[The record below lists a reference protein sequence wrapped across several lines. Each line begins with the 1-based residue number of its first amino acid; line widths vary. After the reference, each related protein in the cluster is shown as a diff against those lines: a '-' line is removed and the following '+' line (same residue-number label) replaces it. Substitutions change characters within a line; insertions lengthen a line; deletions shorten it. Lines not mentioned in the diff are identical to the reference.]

1 MMNPKNKAAMN
12 IAFKQPNI
20 AEACTKYVSNI
31 FAFSRTCKE
40 NFNLTKKFQI
50 RQAEMLN
57 DHDDLSLYGSKVSYT
72 NPFFSDIKLVSS
84 ESEFEELLEQF
95 PSYHWLSLTKLEI
108 YLNMQNDE
116 YDYEKEN
123 FMESI
128 LTICFQ
134 KATNVEK
141 LKLSLEED
149 LSYNHKILSK
159 LIGGFKSKSLK
170 TIHLNSSH
178 FTYSI
183 TKLFESAPSFNYLIM
198 MNPKNKAA
206 MNIAFKQPNIA
217 EACTK
222 YVSNIF
228 AFSRTCKEN
237 FNLTKKF
244 QIRQAEKLNDHDEL
258 SLYGSKVCYTNPF
271 LSEIKRVSSENE
283 FEKLLEQFP
292 SYHWLSLTKLEIYL
306 NMQNDEYD
314 YEKENFMESILTIC
328 FQKATNVEKL
338 TLNAYEDMGY
348 NYKILLKLL
357 GGFKS
362 ESLKTIHLNVSFFTY
377 SIVKFFETA
386 SSFKSLLKENFA
398 NFEHIH
404 IDVYVDGYNKCL
416 LDNLAS
422 LFKSSSAK
430 DFDIFIIH
438 MHFSSI
444 KGMLDY
450 NNIFSDIHSSQIK
463 LVFSGVKLN
472 RKCYKEFMDTP
483 NAEELIQNLYF
494 NNYPNLH
501 EDMKIILDLGI
512 YDKIKRLHFIS
523 LDFEN
528 LTDQNLEF
536 VTASLKHLSNLEEVN
551 ISSYLVLEEDIYKAK
566 KFMLS
571 FPNTIERLK
580 LSECDFDITD
590 MGHKLAKAYPNLKKL
605 DIKSSEKV
613 DFDPNYFMGFQ
624 NIVIIKM
631 DCVGKCNFTIPQSL
645 RLLVINCATNRMN
658 CSFEERKSLHFDN
671 EFCWCSQRKLPLTNL
686 VINTGRAN
694 YSDTC
699 IHYKHINDL
708 EIYFKNI
715 EKYLPHYVESL

>member
-1 MMNPKNKAAMN
+1 
-12 IAFKQPNI
+12 
-20 AEACTKYVSNI
+20 
-31 FAFSRTCKE
+31 
-40 NFNLTKKFQI
+40 
-50 RQAEMLN
+50 
-57 DHDDLSLYGSKVSYT
+57 
-72 NPFFSDIKLVSS
+72 
-84 ESEFEELLEQF
+84 
-95 PSYHWLSLTKLEI
+95 
-108 YLNMQNDE
+108 MQNDE

-183 TKLFESAPSFNYLIM
+183 TKLFESAPSF
-198 MNPKNKAA
+198 K
-206 MNIAFKQPNIA
+206 
-217 EACTK
+217 
-222 YVSNIF
+222 
-228 AFSRTCKEN
+228 
-237 FNLTKKF
+237 
-244 QIRQAEKLNDHDEL
+244 
-258 SLYGSKVCYTNPF
+258 
-271 LSEIKRVSSENE
+271 SS
-283 FEKLLEQFP
+283 
-292 SYHWLSLTKLEIYL
+292 
-306 NMQNDEYD
+306 
-314 YEKENFMESILTIC
+314 
-328 FQKATNVEKL
+328 
-338 TLNAYEDMGY
+338 
-348 NYKILLKLL
+348 
-357 GGFKS
+357 
-362 ESLKTIHLNVSFFTY
+362 
-377 SIVKFFETA
+377 
-386 SSFKSLLKENFA
+386 LKENVA

-404 IDVYVDGYNKCL
+404 VDVYVDGYNKCL

-472 RKCYKEFMDTP
+472 RKCYKEFMNTP

-501 EDMKIILDLGI
+501 EIMKIILDLGI
-512 YDKIKRLHFIS
+512 YEKIKRMFFNFLNF
-523 LDFEN
+523 DD
-528 LTDQNLEF
+528 LTDENVTF
-536 VTASLKHLSNLEEVN
+536 ITASFKHLSNLEEVN
-551 ISSYLVLEEDIYKAK
+551 ISSYLVLEDDILKAK
-566 KFMLS
+566 KFILS
-571 FPNTIERLK
+571 FPNAIQRLK

-631 DCVGKCNFTIPQSL
+631 DCVGK
-645 RLLVINCATNRMN
+645 
-658 CSFEERKSLHFDN
+658 
-671 EFCWCSQRKLPLTNL
+671 
-686 VINTGRAN
+686 
-694 YSDTC
+694 
-699 IHYKHINDL
+699 
-708 EIYFKNI
+708 
-715 EKYLPHYVESL
+715 